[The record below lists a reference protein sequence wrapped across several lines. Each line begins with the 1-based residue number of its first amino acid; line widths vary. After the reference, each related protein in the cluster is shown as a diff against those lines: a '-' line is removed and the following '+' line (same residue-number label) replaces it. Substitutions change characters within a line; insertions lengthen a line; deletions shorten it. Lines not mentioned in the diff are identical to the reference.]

1 MQLVNY
7 TEVRQRGRNGVVV
20 LQFAAPALKYVFP
33 INLGYRQ
40 DRTGQGRAGQ
50 ETSTKYLFRY
60 REKSTIDICN
70 DDANRR
76 VDGMP
81 EESKATINVA

>member
-40 DRTGQGRAGQ
+40 DRTGQ

-70 DDANRR
+70 DGANRR